1 VASGDLVLAAAAG
14 AAVAGANALVSSVR
28 GVYDWRRP
36 SHVAAFALDST
47 WNLIGTS
54 AALLVHG
61 INALQRDS
69 RFNDAL
75 SRGASYH
82 VYDAGFSPR
91 RGFAFTFGNVVTN
104 ARGRADLVQRHEA
117 LHVWQ
122 QRVLGPAYPLLYGCW
137 MVGGAV
143 VGAAVWLRHRDERLF
158 SLVETA
164 AYYDNPFEYWAY
176 RRQGHWPPGPAHPRL
191 AWPPRARSKAASPA
205 LGAMSEGSLS

>member
-1 VASGDLVLAAAAG
+1 VAPRDLVLGLAAAG
-14 AAVAGANALVSSVR
+14 AVAGAYAVVSSVR
-28 GVYDWRRP
+28 HVYDWRRP

-54 AALLVHG
+54 AALVVHG

-69 RFNDAL
+69 HYNDAL

-91 RGFAFTFGNVVTN
+91 RGFAFTFGNVVTG

-122 QRVLGPAYPLLYGCW
+122 QRVLGPAYPLLYGLW

-143 VGAAVWLRHRDERLF
+143 VGGALWLRHRDEPLF
-158 SLVETA
+158 SFVETA

-176 RRQGHWPPGPAHPRL
+176 RHQGHWPPGPANLRL
-191 AWPPRARSKAASPA
+191 AWPPGARA
-205 LGAMSEGSLS
+205 